1 MLLIVVLAWFTA
13 SVASSAKQIRFRV
26 DKLAYTSCEP
36 QVFILSVRSGAVG
49 INLTSANH
57 VFMME
62 PLMNPALD
70 DQAVGRAW
78 RMGQKRRVTVKR
90 LYVKGTLEESIM
102 KLAADRRVRPRCLF
116 AMMRRGYAWSPC
128 AVPAVE

>member
-1 MLLIVVLAWFTA
+1 M
-13 SVASSAKQIRFRV
+13 
-26 DKLAYTSCEP
+26 
-36 QVFILSVRSGAVG
+36 QVFLLSVRSGAVG
-49 INLTSANH
+49 INLTSTNY

-90 LYVKGTLEESIM
+90 LFMKGTLEESIM
-102 KLAADRRVRPRCLF
+102 KIAEARRVRARALGTARDACGWFHVFLVVTC
-116 AMMRRGYAWSPC
+116 GD
-128 AVPAVE
+128 

>member
-1 MLLIVVLAWFTA
+1 ML
-13 SVASSAKQIRFRV
+13 RV
-26 DKLAYTSCEP
+26 

-49 INLTSANH
+49 INLTSANY

-78 RMGQKRRVTVKR
+78 RMGQKRRVNVKR
-90 LYVKGTLEESIM
+90 LFVKGTLEESIM
-102 KLAADRRVRPRCLF
+102 KIAADRRVRSLLF
-116 AMMRRGYAWSPC
+116 ANLVWCLILRNARC
-128 AVPAVE
+128 FR

>member
-1 MLLIVVLAWFTA
+1 ML
-13 SVASSAKQIRFRV
+13 RV
-26 DKLAYTSCEP
+26 

-49 INLTSANH
+49 INLTSANY

-78 RMGQKRRVTVKR
+78 RMGQKRRVNVKR
-90 LYVKGTLEESIM
+90 LFVKGTLEESIM
-102 KLAADRRVRPRCLF
+102 KIAGRPTGALSPRRKPCL
-116 AMMRRGYAWSPC
+116 
-128 AVPAVE
+128 VLDPAERALF